1 MTITFD
7 LTTDDVRTEPLL
19 RESAPMDL
27 VMTIGAQTRNFA
39 RAQEAPPLQHA
50 HIRPTTRDN
59 TDDERITWHDAEW
72 Q

>member
-19 RESAPMDL
+19 RESVPIDL
-27 VMTIGAQTRNFA
+27 VMTIGAQTRNLA
-39 RAQEAPPLQHA
+39 RAQEAPPLRHA
-50 HIRPTTRDN
+50 HIRPTTRDD
-59 TDDERITWHDAEW
+59 TDDEGITWHDAEW